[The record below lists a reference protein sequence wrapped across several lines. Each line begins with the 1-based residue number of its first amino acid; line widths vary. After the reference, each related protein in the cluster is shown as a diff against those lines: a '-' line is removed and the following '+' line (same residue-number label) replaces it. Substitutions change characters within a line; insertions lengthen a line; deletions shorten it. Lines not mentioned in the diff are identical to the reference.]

1 MAKKQN
7 EVTAEVT
14 AETHESEQ
22 SEVTENLMTFAEVSK
37 WNRENADKL
46 PPPQESKMVRQARKV
61 TQL

>member
-7 EVTAEVT
+7 EVTAET
-14 AETHESEQ
+14 QESEQ

-46 PPPQESKMVRQARKV
+46 PPPQEGKMVRQSRKV